1 MTQNNKNSDKYDVVM
16 TNNEKEC
23 INIIVKR
30 EL

>member
-1 MTQNNKNSDKYDVVM
+1 MTQNNKNSDKYDIIL
-16 TNNEKEC
+16 TDKEKEL